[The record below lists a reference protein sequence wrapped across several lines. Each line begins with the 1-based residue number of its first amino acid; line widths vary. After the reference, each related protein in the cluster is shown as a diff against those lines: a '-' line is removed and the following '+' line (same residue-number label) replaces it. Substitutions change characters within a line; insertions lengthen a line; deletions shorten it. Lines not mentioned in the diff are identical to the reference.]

1 MGNELV
7 SVVQILSLV
16 IGISPD
22 IVGVTVVAWGNS
34 VGDLVADVAAAK
46 KGYANMGMTA
56 CFAGPIFNLI
66 IGLGIGFLQP
76 VMGISRPYPVSLS
89 GVNLLSFSFKGAV
102 LLLSAGVSIYYKG
115 RLPRRYAYVLL
126 AVYALFMLLA
136 VL

>member
-1 MGNELV
+1 
-7 SVVQILSLV
+7 
-16 IGISPD
+16 
-22 IVGVTVVAWGNS
+22 
-34 VGDLVADVAAAK
+34 
-46 KGYANMGMTA
+46 MGMTA

-76 VMGISRPYPVSLS
+76 IMGISRPYPVSLS

-136 VL
+136 VLDKVGLLTTVCDGGCK